1 MAIVRRHAL
10 VAIALA
16 LLLPMGPA
24 PAAYPEK
31 PVTFVVPFPPGGRTD
46 LTARLLAQ
54 HLPKHL
60 GQAAVVVNKPGA
72 GGVLGAKELA
82 GAAPDGYTLG
92 VFSTAVVTAT
102 GRPDN
107 MGQLDGKVA
116 IVTGSGRGI
125 GQQVALR
132 LARDGAAVVVND
144 LDNAPARETIS
155 LVEKLGGRAVACNGD
170 VTAKDFGERI
180 VETAVQKLGG
190 LHVIVN
196 NAGYTWDNVIQKMT
210 DEQWYAIM
218 DVHVTAPFRIL
229 RAFAPYLRSQ
239 FEAESKRGERVV
251 RKVVQISSTSGVRG
265 NAGQVNYSS
274 AKAAVTGMT
283 RTLAKEWGRYA
294 VTVNCVAFGYI
305 QTRLTKPLAEGEA
318 GTIEVA
324 GRQVRVGV
332 QGARIAAMN
341 QMIPLGRG
349 GLPEEAAG
357 AIYLFC
363 SPDSDFVSGQTLVVT
378 GGA

>member
-1 MAIVRRHAL
+1 MV
-10 VAIALA
+10 
-16 LLLPMGPA
+16 
-24 PAAYPEK
+24 
-31 PVTFVVPFPPGGRTD
+31 
-46 LTARLLAQ
+46 
-54 HLPKHL
+54 
-60 GQAAVVVNKPGA
+60 
-72 GGVLGAKELA
+72 
-82 GAAPDGYTLG
+82 
-92 VFSTAVVTAT
+92 
-102 GRPDN
+102 

-132 LARDGAAVVVND
+132 LARDGADVVVND
-144 LDNAPARETIS
+144 LDDAPAKETIAMI
-155 LVEKLGGRAVACNGD
+155 EKMGRKAVACNGD

-180 VETAVQKLGG
+180 VSTAVKQLGG

-196 NAGYTWDNVIQKMT
+196 NAGYTWDNVIQKMS

-229 RAFAPYLRSQ
+229 RAFAPYLREQ
-239 FEAESKRGERVV
+239 YEAESKRGQRVV

-294 VTVNCVAFGYI
+294 VTVNCIAFGYI

-324 GRQVRVGV
+324 GRTVKVGV
-332 QGARIAAMN
+332 QSARIAAMN

-349 GLPEEAAG
+349 GFPEEAAG